1 MLRKVRIYILI
12 EEPSSKSYSDVFTA
26 MQYALEKHTNDS
38 NKLFQFTIYADRI
51 RTVDAYKLTR
61 IVCRQ
66 FERGIYAMVGTVDP
80 ELYNAMYYVAASK
93 RPQSAPRFR

>member
-1 MLRKVRIYILI
+1 
-12 EEPSSKSYSDVFTA
+12 
-26 MQYALEKHTNDS
+26 MQYALERHTNDS

-80 ELYNAMYYVAASK
+80 ESLGIIHKLLKHFGPGMFWRVGKQEFYKLKKNV
-93 RPQSAPRFR
+93 FDTLL